1 MSELIRVVVVGGL
14 GRAGRTAAEILHQ
27 EAGIELAGVVDI
39 LVRGDSLEMADGRS
53 VPAATNL
60 ETLLETI
67 EAHVVVEFT
76 APAIALTVARLAAT
90 RGLHVVCG
98 STGFTEQ
105 QMDELARLADRAG
118 VGILS
123 GTMSFGVALVSR
135 LAAVAAPYFQNAEIV
150 DMGKLEKQD
159 HPSGAALDFA
169 RAMLGARGGEPF
181 GEAPSPDN
189 GFRGGTVHG
198 VRVHSLRLSD
208 AYIHQQIILASKAGT
223 MVTIGCELTSEK
235 YMHPGIVIAVRE
247 AVKHRGF
254 LYGLEDIFLRLE
266 GEWTGSI

>member
-135 LAAVAAPYFQNAEIV
+135 LAAVP
-150 DMGKLEKQD
+150 
-159 HPSGAALDFA
+159 
-169 RAMLGARGGEPF
+169 
-181 GEAPSPDN
+181 
-189 GFRGGTVHG
+189 
-198 VRVHSLRLSD
+198 LRTSRTPR
-208 AYIHQQIILASKAGT
+208 SWTWGNWKSR
-223 MVTIGCELTSEK
+223 TI
-235 YMHPGIVIAVRE
+235 
-247 AVKHRGF
+247 HRGPRWISP
-254 LYGLEDIFLRLE
+254 GPC
-266 GEWTGSI
+266 